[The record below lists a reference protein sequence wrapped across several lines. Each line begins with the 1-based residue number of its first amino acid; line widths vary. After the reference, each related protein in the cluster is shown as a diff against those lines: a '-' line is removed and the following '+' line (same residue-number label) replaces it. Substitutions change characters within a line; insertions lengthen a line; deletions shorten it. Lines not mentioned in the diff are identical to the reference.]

1 MNLSAPSHFSRQ
13 LIFYLF
19 IVLVSVFGLILW
31 ILTHSVNRFVG
42 NNAYTQTQIFAENI
56 PVVFEKEM
64 LKLESI
70 PNNVIETSDCRSWDC
85 LSVLP
90 ESLLSRYPQLIGC
103 SLHGNLSNPDTTAHR
118 HLVAIREADGKIWSG
133 CPRYCIF
140 RPPTQTQIL
149 HQSGHGCWIYSTIRQ
164 ERTLAF
170 CYPLYDADNRLTGF
184 LKLDFPQKAIT
195 DLICNCEPERH
206 DQLFILDSAGNYLVS
221 PSQPQNVP
229 GFPTASSCHAPYFIH
244 YAPIPYLNWQLGVV
258 CPSCPVL
265 TACHQLHWSVW
276 VCLGGGLLFLF
287 IGIANIVRRH
297 SSPLKQLT
305 YAAHR
310 IAEGD
315 FNTPIPTLKYSY
327 EINELCN
334 AFRYLQHNLTDYIEK
349 LKISAAEKE
358 QRNSEMKL
366 AQKIQQRFL
375 PRNITLPPNIQ
386 LAAELRQS
394 REVGGD
400 LYDFFILDDRLYF
413 TIGDVSG
420 KGIPAALYMVSVS
433 RFLRYVACSQTST
446 AHICDII
453 NQHLCED
460 DEDDMYITLFL
471 GILDL
476 RTGVLTYTNAGHPH
490 PLILNA
496 DGTTGSFTQYPDIP
510 VGILDNYHFT
520 EHTYTFPANSSL
532 LFYTDGIT
540 DAENLDRQFFGKERL
555 IKCVERVATDSPRQI
570 IQAILE
576 DITKHMDSCKQTDDL
591 TLLLIR
597 FAGVS

>member
-1 MNLSAPSHFSRQ
+1 MKLSAPSHFSRQ

-19 IVLVSVFGLILW
+19 LVLVSVFGLILW
-31 ILTHSVNRFVG
+31 ILTHSVNHFIS

-56 PVVFEKEM
+56 PVVFEKEI
-64 LKLESI
+64 LHIESI
-70 PNNVIETSDCRSWDC
+70 PDNIIKTSECHNWDC
-85 LSVLP
+85 LSDLP
-90 ESLLSRYPQLIGC
+90 ERLLIRYPQLIGC
-103 SLHGNLSNPDTTAHR
+103 SLHGNLSDPDTTAHR
-118 HLVAIREADGKIWSG
+118 HLVAIRENDGKIKSG
-133 CPRYCIF
+133 ESRYCLF
-140 RPPTQTQIL
+140 RPPTQRQIIR
-149 HQSGHGCWIYSTIRQ
+149 QSECGCWIYSTIRQ

-170 CYPLYDADNRLTGF
+170 CYPLYDTNSQPTGF

-195 DLICNCEPERH
+195 DLICNGVPE
-206 DQLFILDSAGNYLVS
+206 QYGKLFILDSSGNYLVS
-221 PSQPQNVP
+221 PSHPQNLP
-229 GFPTASSCHAPYFIH
+229 EFPHTPYFIH
-244 YAPIPYLNWQLGVV
+244 YAPIPCLNWQLGIE

-265 TACHQLHWSVW
+265 NACHQLHWIVL

-315 FNTPIPTLKYSY
+315 FDTPIPSLKYSY

-349 LKISAAEKE
+349 LKISATEKE

-366 AQKIQQRFL
+366 AQRIQQRFL
-375 PRNITLPPNIQ
+375 PHNIALPPHIQ

-400 LYDFFILDDRLYF
+400 LYEFFLQDDRLYF
-413 TIGDVSG
+413 AIGDVSG

-433 RFLRYVACSQTST
+433 RLLRYVACSQTST
-446 AHICDII
+446 APICDII
-453 NQHLCED
+453 NKHLCED
-460 DEDDMYITLFL
+460 DEDDMYLTLFL

-476 RTGVLTYTNAGHPH
+476 RTGVLTYTNAGHPY

-496 DGTTGSFTQYPDIP
+496 DGTTCSFTQYPDIP
-510 VGILDNYHFT
+510 IGILDNYHFT

-540 DAENLDRQFFGKERL
+540 DAENPDGQFFGKEKL

-576 DITKHMDSCKQTDDL
+576 DISKHMDSCKQTDDL

-597 FAGVS
+597 FAGIS